1 MLLKKRRTD
10 YLVKWKSRPSIE
22 SSWEKESTISSE
34 RIREFE
40 RGH

>member
-1 MLLKKRRTD
+1 MLLKYQRTE
-10 YLVKWKSRPSIE
+10 YLVKWKGRPSTE
-22 SSWEKESTISSE
+22 NSWEKESTISSE